1 MKRRNAPGFRDRVVE
16 LRRVRAGELLD
27 HPRNWRTHPKRQR
40 EAIRS
45 VLTEIG
51 YADALIAR
59 EQDGRLVLID
69 GHLRRSLHPDQVVPV
84 LVLDVTEAEAE
95 LLLSTLDPLAGLAG
109 SNPDALRDLLSRV
122 SSSSE
127 EVRQLFAEMMARAG
141 PGLRCRARRGWP

>member
-84 LVLDVTEAEAE
+84 LVYLEIPAA
-95 LLLSTLDPLAGLAG
+95 
-109 SNPDALRDLLSRV
+109 
-122 SSSSE
+122 SS
-127 EVRQLFAEMMARAG
+127 AI
-141 PGLRCRARRGWP
+141 